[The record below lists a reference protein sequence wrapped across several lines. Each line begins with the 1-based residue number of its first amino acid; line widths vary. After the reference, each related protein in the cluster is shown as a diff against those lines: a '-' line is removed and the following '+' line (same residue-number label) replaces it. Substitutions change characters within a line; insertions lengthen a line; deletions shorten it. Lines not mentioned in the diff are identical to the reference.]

1 MYLVYLK
8 IKYRG
13 KERQIMKLSTIKI
26 VNFRNYEHEK
36 IDFNNFL
43 NIIYGNNGEGKT
55 NLVEA
60 IYTLSLTKSFR
71 TNNDKNLIKNGE
83 VSTRIEGVIASNNTE
98 NSYEVIINKDG
109 KKVKIDNDIQAKISD
124 YVTNINVI
132 LLEPE
137 EQTIFT
143 SSPSERRKLLNI
155 EISKL
160 KKEYLIE
167 LNNYNKIIKQRNFY
181 IRDLFINGNASRDY
195 LNILTNELV
204 TYGLK
209 IYNLRKEFI
218 DNINEY
224 INVFYND
231 IFSSGNLKIKYVSDY
246 NNKSKEEIIDMYNKN
261 YNREL
266 QIGKTLF
273 GIHHD
278 DLVFMLDNKN
288 ISEYGSNGQQ
298 KNAIL
303 SFKLAEL
310 EVVYNDIKEYPI
322 LILDDIF
329 SALDKE
335 KIKNIMKKINSSIQT
350 FITTTEVNRVNRKLL
365 KNAKIIKVT
374 SGKIEVQ

>member
-310 EVVYNDIKEYPI
+310 EVVNDANGEYPI

>member
-36 IDFNNFL
+36 IEFSNFL

-83 VSTRIEGVIASNNTE
+83 VSTRIEGVVANNNTE

-132 LLEPE
+132 ILEPE

-143 SSPSERRKLLNI
+143 SSPSERRKILNI

-167 LNNYNKIIKQRNFY
+167 LNNYNKILKQRNFY

-218 DNINEY
+218 ENINEY

-329 SALDKE
+329 SALDKD
-335 KIKNIMKKINSSIQT
+335 KIKNIMKKINSNIQT
-350 FITTTEVNRVNRKLL
+350 FITTTEVSRVNKKLL

>member
-1 MYLVYLK
+1 
-8 IKYRG
+8 
-13 KERQIMKLSTIKI
+13 MKLSTIKI
-26 VNFRNYEHEK
+26 INFRNYEHEK
-36 IDFNNFL
+36 VEFNNFL

-71 TNNDKNLIKNGE
+71 TNNDKNLIKKGE
-83 VSTRIEGVIASNNTE
+83 LSAKVEGVVSNNNTE

-109 KKVKIDNDIQAKISD
+109 KKVKIDNDVQAKISD

-137 EQTIFT
+137 EQTIFS

-167 LNNYNKIIKQRNFY
+167 LNNYNKILKQRNFY

-204 TYGLK
+204 TYGIKLF
-209 IYNLRKEFI
+209 NLRKDFI

-224 INVFYND
+224 ISIYYND
-231 IFSSGNLKIKYVSDY
+231 IFESGNLIIKYVSDY
-246 NNKSKEEIIDMYNKN
+246 NNKTKEEIIDMYNKN
-261 YNREL
+261 YDREL
-266 QIGKTLF
+266 QIGKTLY

-278 DLVFMLDNKN
+278 DLIFMLDNKN
-288 ISEYGSNGQQ
+288 ISEFGSNGQQ

-303 SFKLAEL
+303 SFKLSEL
-310 EVVYNDIKEYPI
+310 EVVYNDINEYPI

-335 KIKNIMKKINSSIQT
+335 KIKNIMKKINSNIQT
-350 FITTTEVNRVNRKLL
+350 FITTTEVNRVNKKLL
-365 KNAKIIKVT
+365 KNAKLIKIT
-374 SGKIEVQ
+374 NGKIEVQ